1 MVIWAGTLRRSAL
14 LGIFCS
20 LSTLAGSGLGATPR
34 ADELAVAAAQPLSR
48 VGPGDDRTDY
58 QSSDYRS
65 NSRSLSVLT
74 GHDAAL
80 EALAANPPLG
90 LPALP
95 DPPLAARIA
104 LGRRLFF
111 ERRLSANNTLSCG
124 MCHVPEQAF
133 TQNELATPVGIEG
146 AFVKRNAPALFN
158 VGYRPVL
165 FHDGRETKLEAQ
177 VWAPLLAAN
186 EMGNVSRTAVIER
199 LTNIDFY
206 RNAFAAEFADGLT
219 ELNLGAALAAY
230 QRALLSADSPFD
242 RWFYGGDTHAV
253 EPAVKRGFE
262 LFRNKDCGSC
272 HVLDHRAAHFTDD
285 DFHNTG
291 VAARSARIRA
301 QPPTELQIAPGVK
314 IPITIEL
321 SVPHPGD
328 DGRAEITGE
337 PTELRK
343 FRTPSL
349 RNVAL
354 TAPYMHDGS
363 LPTLAAVVDF
373 YNAGGGVDE
382 AKDALMRPLGMTSS
396 EEHALV
402 AFLESLTGANTDAL
416 AADARTA
423 PIGDPE

>member
-1 MVIWAGTLRRSAL
+1 MVIRAGNLSRIAL
-14 LGIFCS
+14 LATFCS
-20 LSTLAGSGLGATPR
+20 LSCLAGNCPAATQR
-34 ADELAVAAAQPLSR
+34 ADDALESTAQPLSR
-48 VGPGDDRTDY
+48 VGQGDDRSGY
-58 QSSDYRS
+58 QSSNYRS
-65 NSRSLSVLT
+65 NSRSLAVLT
-74 GHDAAL
+74 GQDAAL

-104 LGRRLFF
+104 LGRTLFF

-146 AFVKRNAPALFN
+146 AFVRRNAPALFN

-165 FHDGRETKLEAQ
+165 FHDGRETKLETQ

-186 EMGNVSRTAVIER
+186 EMGNTTREAVIQR
-199 LTNIDFY
+199 LQAIDFY
-206 RNAFAAEFADGLT
+206 REAFAAEFADGLT

-253 EPAVKRGFE
+253 GASVKRGFE
-262 LFRNKDCGSC
+262 LFRNRQCGSC
-272 HVLDHRAAHFTDD
+272 HMLDHRAAHFTDD

-291 VAARSARIRA
+291 VAARSTGNREQLPA
-301 QPPTELQIAPGVK
+301 ELQIAPGVR
-314 IPITIEL
+314 IPIDTDL
-321 SVPHPGD
+321 SVAHPGD
-328 DGRAEITGE
+328 DGRAEITGN

-363 LPTLAAVVDF
+363 LRTLAAVVDF
-373 YNAGGGVDE
+373 YNTGGGADE
-382 AKDALMRPLGMTSS
+382 TKDALMQPLGMTSS
-396 EEHALV
+396 EENDLV

-423 PIGDPE
+423 PIGDPQ

>member
-1 MVIWAGTLRRSAL
+1 MNIRPGTLRRIAL
-14 LGIFCS
+14 CGALCS
-20 LSTLAGSGLGATPR
+20 LSILPGGYLGAAAR
-34 ADELAVAAAQPLSR
+34 AGEATAQTLDG
-48 VGPGDDRTDY
+48 VGPGDDRTGY
-58 QSSDYRS
+58 QSADYRS
-65 NSRSLSVLT
+65 NSRTLAVLA
-74 GHDAAL
+74 GRDAAL
-80 EALAANPPLG
+80 ESLAANPPLG

-95 DPPLAARIA
+95 DPPLAPRIA
-104 LGRRLFF
+104 LGRTLFF

-165 FHDGRETKLEAQ
+165 FHDGRETELESQ

-186 EMGNVSRTAVIER
+186 EMGNASREAVLQR
-199 LTNIDFY
+199 LQDIDFY
-206 RNAFAAEFADGLT
+206 RKAFAAEFSDGLT

-253 EPAVKRGFE
+253 GPAVKRGFE

-272 HVLDHRAAHFTDD
+272 HVLDHSAAHFTDD

-291 VAARSARIRA
+291 VSARSAAIRA
-301 QPPTELQIAPGVK
+301 QPLAELQIAPGVR
-314 IPITIEL
+314 IPIDTDL
-321 SVPHPGD
+321 SVAHPGD
-328 DGRAEITGE
+328 DGRAEVTGD

-363 LPTLAAVVDF
+363 LLTLASVVDF
-373 YNAGGGVDE
+373 YNKGGGIDA
-382 AKDALMRPLGMTSS
+382 AKDALMQPLGMTSS
-396 EEHALV
+396 EELDLV
-402 AFLESLTGANTDAL
+402 TFLESLTGSNTDAL
-416 AADARTA
+416 AADARLA

>member
-1 MVIWAGTLRRSAL
+1 MLV
-14 LGIFCS
+14 
-20 LSTLAGSGLGATPR
+20 
-34 ADELAVAAAQPLSR
+34 
-48 VGPGDDRTDY
+48 
-58 QSSDYRS
+58 
-65 NSRSLSVLT
+65 

-95 DPPLAARIA
+95 DPPLASRIA
-104 LGRRLFF
+104 LGRTLFF

-165 FHDGRETKLEAQ
+165 FHDGRETELESQ

-186 EMGNVSRTAVIER
+186 EMGNASREAVLQR
-199 LTNIDFY
+199 LQDIDFY
-206 RNAFAAEFADGLT
+206 RKAFAAEFSDGLT

-242 RWFYGGDTHAV
+242 RWFYGGDMRAV
-253 EPAVKRGFE
+253 DPAVKRGFE

-272 HVLDHRAAHFTDD
+272 HVLDHSAAHFTDD

-291 VAARSARIRA
+291 VSARSAAIRA
-301 QPPTELQIAPGVK
+301 QPPAELQIAPGVR
-314 IPITIEL
+314 IPIDTDL
-321 SVPHPGD
+321 GVAHPGD
-328 DGRAEITGE
+328 DGRAEVTGD

-363 LPTLAAVVDF
+363 LATLASVVDF
-373 YNAGGGVDE
+373 YNRGGGIDA
-382 AKDALMRPLGMTSS
+382 AKDALMQPLGMTSS
-396 EEHALV
+396 EELDLV
-402 AFLESLTGANTDAL
+402 AFLESLTGSNTDAL
-416 AADARTA
+416 AADARLA
-423 PIGDPE
+423 PIGDPH